1 MNTMQASCQCYS
13 SSGIRQGDP
22 LSPALFSLL
31 TTFLVYDMQRLRIK
45 LFILLYAD
53 DIILGFTGK
62 GAGAIF
68 DAKTAMYALSIFG
81 YFSGLKVNP
90 AKSFVLYKPTLLD
103 TPTSVAGLEVK
114 KKTEVL
120 GYLDWPHH
128 SR

>member
-1 MNTMQASCQCYS
+1 M
-13 SSGIRQGDP
+13 
-22 LSPALFSLL
+22 L
-31 TTFLVYDMQRLRIK
+31 TTFLVYDMQQLRIN

-53 DIILGFTGK
+53 DIILGFTAK
-62 GAGAIF
+62 GAGAIV

-90 AKSFVLYKPTLLD
+90 AKLFVLYKSTLLD